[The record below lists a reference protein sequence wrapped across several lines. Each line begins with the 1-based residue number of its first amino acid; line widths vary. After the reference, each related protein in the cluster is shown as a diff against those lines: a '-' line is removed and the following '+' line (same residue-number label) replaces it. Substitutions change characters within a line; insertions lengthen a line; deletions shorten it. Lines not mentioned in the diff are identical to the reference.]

1 MESLTHAAERKA
13 YEVAIRQAVRY
24 IRKEGTDRS
33 EQMGKLIDFISK
45 MMGGMFSKEQ
55 YAKAKWTLTSPES

>member
-45 MMGGMFSKEQ
+45 MMGGMF
-55 YAKAKWTLTSPES
+55 AFL